1 MKLFSFRLLVG
12 DFSASI
18 HFWRDIMQLKMT
30 FSDDEIGY
38 AYFETGSAGLELF
51 DRQKFAAALGEADPP
66 PASVARTALI
76 TFGVDDVDASYADLI
91 ARGAPSIAGPQDRPV
106 WRGRTA
112 HIADPDGYIVEIYT
126 SLSDDA
132 IPTV

>member
-1 MKLFSFRLLVG
+1 MKLLSFRLLVG
-12 DFSASI
+12 DFSASV
-18 HFWRDIMQLKMT
+18 HFWRDIMQVKMT

-51 DRQKFAAALGEADPP
+51 DRQKFADALAEADPAP
-66 PASVARTALI
+66 TSVARSALI

-91 ARGAPSIAGPQDRPV
+91 ARGATSIASPQDRPI

-112 HIADPDGYIVEIYT
+112 HVADPDGYIVELYT
-126 SLSDDA
+126 ALSDDA
-132 IPTV
+132 IPTA